1 MPPETFD
8 EYLNLSNLGLQ
19 VAITLRHLTTGD
31 RYSTLQYVLKVPHNT
46 ISTFIAE
53 VHQVSVQVYLDESCL
68 TEPN

>member
-31 RYSTLQYVLKVPHNT
+31 RYSTLQLKVPHNT

-53 VHQVSVQVYLDESCL
+53 VYQVSVQVYLDESCL
-68 TEPN
+68 TKPN